1 MPYPISAFLETKSAM
16 AAGFSPDGSRL
27 LVASNITGT
36 NQLYQLPVG
45 GGDLAPITA
54 FDEPVS
60 GRYLPNH
67 DGTLLIQMDA
77 GGNERHQVY
86 LIDEDGSNLRPVI
99 HEPDFIFRAGGVTR
113 DGRRFA
119 YASNRRNGVDFDIY
133 IHDLESGESEMV
145 FAPGGWCD
153 ASRFSPDGRYLG
165 VIRLSERNGD
175 NDLYLIDTTAGAAIH
190 VSPHDD
196 DAYYSGPTWLGD
208 SSGFYFT
215 TDQGGDVS
223 ALARYDLASR
233 SWEYVREFEWEADCY
248 GDQAG
253 RHLLIATNEDGY
265 SRFELFEAATLT
277 SLGEVPVPG
286 AGVGHGAIRVHDPV
300 FSSDGGKLAFTW
312 TSGARIP
319 EAWVYD
325 VESHDLRQLTNS
337 ATDLPEN
344 VLVDAELQHFHSFD
358 GERVSAYIFRAPSTD
373 GASLP
378 VVVSVHGGPE
388 AQYKPV
394 FDPVVQYLV
403 HSGYAVVAPNV
414 RGSTGYGKRFHHLDD
429 VRLRMNSVADLGA
442 LHDWLPTIGLDRRRA
457 ALFGGSY
464 GGFMVLAG
472 LAFQPERW
480 AAAVDIVG
488 ISNWVTFLENTS
500 AWRRQFR
507 EREYGSLQHDREFLE
522 SISPLTH
529 ADQIR
534 APLFIIHGTNDPRVP
549 VGEARQVHQALFERE
564 IPCELAI
571 YDDEG
576 HGLMKL
582 KNRLD
587 AYPRAV
593 AFLDRA
599 LREVAVAGSER

>member
-1 MPYPISAFLETKSAM
+1 MAYPIHAFLETKSAM
-16 AAGFSPDGSRL
+16 AAGFSPDGTRL

-36 NQLYQLPVG
+36 NQLYQAPVAG
-45 GGDLAPITA
+45 GAVTAITA

-60 GRYLPNH
+60 GRYLPGH
-67 DGTLLIQMDA
+67 EGTLLIQMDE

-86 LIDEDGSNLRPVI
+86 LIEEDGSGFRPVI
-99 HEPDFIFRAGGVTR
+99 FEPEFIFRAGGVTR
-113 DGRRFA
+113 EGRRFA

-133 IHDLESGESEMV
+133 VHDFASGESRMV

-165 VIRLSERNGD
+165 VIRLTERNGD
-175 NDLYLIDTTAGAAIH
+175 NDLYLVDTETGEAIH
-190 VSPHDD
+190 ASPHED

-208 SSGFYFT
+208 GSGFYFT
-215 TDQGGDVS
+215 TDQGRDVA
-223 ALARYDLASR
+223 ALARYDLGAR
-233 SWEYVREFEWEADCY
+233 SWEYVREFEWEANCY

-253 RHLLIATNEDGY
+253 RYLLIATNEDGY
-265 SRFELFEAATLT
+265 SRFELFDAATLA

-286 AGVGHGAIRVHDPV
+286 PGVGHGALRVHDPV
-300 FSSDGGKLAFTW
+300 FSSDGSKLAFTW

-325 VESHDLRQLTNS
+325 IAAGELRQITNS
-337 ATDLPEN
+337 ATDLPGDL
-344 VLVDAELQHFHSFD
+344 LVDAELRHFESFD
-358 GERVSAYIFRAPSTD
+358 GERVSAYVFQRDP
-373 GASLP
+373 GAAGP
-378 VVVSVHGGPE
+378 PPAVVMVHGGPE
-388 AQYKPV
+388 SQYKPV

-403 HSGYAVVAPNV
+403 HNGYAVVAPNV

-429 VRLRMNSVADLGA
+429 VRLRMDSVADLGT
-442 LHDWLPTIGLDRRRA
+442 LHEWLPTVGLDQRRA

-472 LAFQPERW
+472 LAFQPQRW
-480 AAAVDIVG
+480 AAGIDIVG

-507 EREYGSLQHDREFLE
+507 EREYGSLEHDREFLE
-522 SISPLTH
+522 SISPLNH
-529 ADQIR
+529 AEQIR

-549 VGEARQVHQALFERE
+549 VGEARQVHRALFERE
-564 IPCELAI
+564 VPCELAI

-599 LREVAVAGSER
+599 LREVATPA

>member
-1 MPYPISAFLETKSAM
+1 MTYPISAFLETKSAM
-16 AAGFSPDGSRL
+16 AAGFSPDGTRL

-36 NQLYQLPVG
+36 NQLYQVPVG
-45 GGDLAPITA
+45 GGELTPITDFA
-54 FDEPVS
+54 EPVS

-67 DGTLLIQMDA
+67 NGTLLIQMDD

-86 LIDEDGSNLRPVI
+86 LIEEDGSNFRKVI
-99 HEPDFIFRAGGVTR
+99 YEPDFIFRAGGVTR

-133 IHDLESGESEMV
+133 VHDLETGATEMV

-175 NDLYLIDTTAGAAIH
+175 NDLYVIDTTTGEAIH
-190 VSPHDD
+190 ASPHDD
-196 DAYYSGPTWLGD
+196 DAYFSGPTWLAD

-215 TDQGGDVS
+215 TDQGRDVA

-233 SWEYVREFEWEADCY
+233 SWEYVLEFDWEASCY
-248 GDQAG
+248 GDAAG

-265 SRFELFEAATLT
+265 SRFELFEAATLN

-286 AGVGHGAIRVHDPV
+286 PGVGHGAVRVHDPV
-300 FSSDGGKLAFTW
+300 FSSDGSKLAFTW

-325 VESHDLRQLTNS
+325 IESGEVRQLTHS
-337 ATDLPEN
+337 ATELPEDI
-344 VLVDAELQHFHSFD
+344 LVDAELQHFDSFD
-358 GERVSAYIFRAPSTD
+358 GERVSAYVFRGPSSD
-373 GASLP
+373 GAAPP

-388 AQYKPV
+388 SQYKPV

-403 HSGYAVVAPNV
+403 HNGYAVVAPNV

-429 VRLRMNSVADLGA
+429 VRLRLNSVADLGA
-442 LHDWLPTIGLDRRRA
+442 LHDWLPTAGLDHRRA

-480 AAAVDIVG
+480 AAGVDIVG

-507 EREYGSLQHDREFLE
+507 EREYGSLADDREFLE

-529 ADQIR
+529 VDQVR

-549 VGEARQVHQALFERE
+549 VGEARQIHQALFERE

-593 AFLDRA
+593 AFLDGA
-599 LREVAVAGSER
+599 LRGAETAAPR